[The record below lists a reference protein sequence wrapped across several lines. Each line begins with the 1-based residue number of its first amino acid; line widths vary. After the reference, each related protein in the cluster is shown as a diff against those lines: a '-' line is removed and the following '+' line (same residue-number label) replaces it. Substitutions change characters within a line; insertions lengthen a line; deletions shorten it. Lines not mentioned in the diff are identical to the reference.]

1 MKSTCLSNSTL
12 AALRIRAF
20 QWNDVF
26 GQPTVPQEQHHLHFY
41 HQLGRIHSCCFTA
54 TSHGLH
60 EHQTFI
66 GHAVLHPFRPH
77 RCGGMTPRKIPWY
90 PKLNLT
96 IAHTGRSSMTD
107 LWLLSRCLSAYTSP
121 RRSLRSLPQPTNF
134 SIKASLERHIKY
146 HPKSSFRALNNLVSS
161 VMVVEILQSPQKSPD
176 YHSVHK
182 SDPSLGM
189 VHWVDPA
196 CKTLSGCHQRS
207 KSCHPWQR
215 ALAV

>member
-77 RCGGMTPRKIPWY
+77 RCGGMTPLIRSHDIPH
-90 PKLNLT
+90 KNLT
-96 IAHTGRSSMTD
+96 IAHTGRSPMTD
-107 LWLLSRCLSAYTSP
+107 LWLLFRCLSAYTSP

-176 YHSVHK
+176 YHQCPQKWPLSWHGAL
-182 SDPSLGM
+182 SRSSL
-189 VHWVDPA
+189 
-196 CKTLSGCHQRS
+196 
-207 KSCHPWQR
+207 
-215 ALAV
+215 